1 MPDHIICDIDGT
13 LLVGSDP
20 IVKTI
25 EFLDARPEPV
35 CIVSGRMEDERADT
49 VAALDAAGVDYVELY
64 LNDTEAGT
72 VEFKTRMA
80 EELMAE
86 YDVVLAIDND
96 EACRAA
102 YQSLG
107 IETLAPADIPEAAGG
122 GR

>member
-13 LLVGSDP
+13 LLNGSDP

-35 CIVSGRMEDERADT
+35 CIVSGRMEAERADT
-49 VAALDAAGVDYVELY
+49 VAALDAADVDYVELY

-96 EACRAA
+96 EACRV
-102 YQSLG
+102 L
-107 IETLAPADIPEAAGG
+107 IH
-122 GR
+122 